1 MGLFDDDFYSTKVS
15 SRTTDITPSQGQ
27 ERQQSR
33 FTRRRRPLPT
43 LYVAIIS
50 GLVGAVVAVLL
61 FSFISGVPGST
72 ASRAAKDSS
81 SNLMSGDPY
90 ERIVQAAA
98 KIRPSVVSIVNHRS
112 EGDLFA
118 MQESALGSGVI
129 FRLQGGKAYIMTNNH
144 VVEGSNQLE
153 VVTVDGE
160 TKKAKVIG
168 KDRITDIAVLSVD
181 DKNIRTV
188 AEIGDSN
195 RLRLGETVIAI
206 GNPLGLG
213 DTLTSGI
220 ISYTNRIIPVSI
232 NQDGVYDWEQR
243 VIQTDAAINEGNSG
257 GALVDL
263 NGRVIGMNTMK
274 IADMGVEGLGF
285 AIPANELMITVDDL
299 IDDGKIER
307 PYLGVYTVD
316 LENPYAPLDEQQR
329 KELELPDHVENGV
342 VVLES
347 HGPAKEAGLKLNDVI
362 VAFDGEP
369 IDSTLAL
376 RRYLYNEKKIGD
388 SLDVTFYRAG
398 KEQKVTLQLSDKPEE

>member
-43 LYVAIIS
+43 AYVAIIS

-61 FSFISGVPGST
+61 FSFITGVPGST

-81 SNLMSGDPY
+81 SSLMSGDPY

-188 AEIGDSN
+188 A
-195 RLRLGETVIAI
+195 
-206 GNPLGLG
+206 
-213 DTLTSGI
+213 
-220 ISYTNRIIPVSI
+220 
-232 NQDGVYDWEQR
+232 
-243 VIQTDAAINEGNSG
+243 
-257 GALVDL
+257 
-263 NGRVIGMNTMK
+263 
-274 IADMGVEGLGF
+274 
-285 AIPANELMITVDDL
+285 
-299 IDDGKIER
+299 
-307 PYLGVYTVD
+307 
-316 LENPYAPLDEQQR
+316 
-329 KELELPDHVENGV
+329 
-342 VVLES
+342 
-347 HGPAKEAGLKLNDVI
+347 
-362 VAFDGEP
+362 
-369 IDSTLAL
+369 
-376 RRYLYNEKKIGD
+376 
-388 SLDVTFYRAG
+388 
-398 KEQKVTLQLSDKPEE
+398 